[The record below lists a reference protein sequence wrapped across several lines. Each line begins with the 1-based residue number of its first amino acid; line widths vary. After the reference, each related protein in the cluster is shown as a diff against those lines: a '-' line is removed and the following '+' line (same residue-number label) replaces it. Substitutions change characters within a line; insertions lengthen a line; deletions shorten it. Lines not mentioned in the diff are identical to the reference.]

1 MGSPIL
7 SIERSARNNP
17 RIFLIMV
24 RYIIAVAAII
34 GCALADDSAYAAPS
48 ASYSAADSGYAAPQA
63 GYGAPSVEYGAPD
76 NSYAAPSSYDATGY
90 EYTAAQ
96 EDDAGFDLSKITEL
110 LPLFLA
116 VFAPLLGALFGAK
129 LNLAS
134 GILAPLSTAKIDLI
148 NAILSPFN
156 LVLGNV
162 GTCTPAGSGTSRSLD
177 SLNFS
182 PDSVLNMLMKANE
195 IYNDYSS

>member
-76 NSYAAPSSYDATGY
+76 NSYAAPSSYDA
-90 EYTAAQ
+90 
-96 EDDAGFDLSKITEL
+96 AGFDLSKITEL

-116 VFAPLLGALFGAK
+116 VFAAIIVAQLFAPLLGALFGAK

-148 NAILSPFN
+148 NAILNPFN

-162 GTCTPAGSGTSRSLD
+162 GTCTPAGSPRGLD
-177 SLNFS
+177 SASLNFS

>member
-1 MGSPIL
+1 MGEHRKIST
-7 SIERSARNNP
+7 RNIP
-17 RIFLIMV
+17 RILITMV
-24 RYIIAVAAII
+24 RYLITLAAIV
-34 GCALADDSAYAAPS
+34 GCAFADDSAYAAPQ

-76 NSYAAPSSYDATGY
+76 NSYAATGY

-96 EDDAGFDLSKITEL
+96 EDDSGFDLSKITEL

-116 VFAPLLGALFGAK
+116 VFAAIIVAQLFAPLLGALFGAK

-148 NAILSPFN
+148 NAILNPLN

-162 GTCTPAGSGTSRSLD
+162 GTCTPAGSGRSLD
-177 SLNFS
+177 SFNMT
-182 PDSVLNMLMKANE
+182 PDSVLNLILKANE
-195 IYNDYSS
+195 VYNDYSS

>member
-63 GYGAPSVEYGAPD
+63 GYGAPSVEYDAP
-76 NSYAAPSSYDATGY
+76 GY

-116 VFAPLLGALFGAK
+116 VFAAIIVAQLFAPLLGALFGAK
-129 LNLAS
+129 LSLAS

-162 GTCTPAGSGTSRSLD
+162 GTCTPAGSGTARSLD